1 MEKSMQLTEEKQA
14 KRERLAW
21 YLYDFG
27 NSAYAGVVLLAVYS
41 AYFKGTVVGGAR
53 GTWLW
58 GLSIGI
64 AMLVVAVI
72 SPILGSLA
80 DFSASKKKFLF
91 IFTAISV
98 FFTAM
103 LFFVTPGSV
112 FTGMLFFILAEIG
125 YRGGQVFYNLLLPE
139 ISTPE
144 EMDKISGNGW
154 AIGSAGGVLC
164 LLIVLALIMLIGGNF
179 IIRISLVITAVF
191 FAVSTIPLFAW
202 YKEKASPQ
210 QAPKGSNYIKIAFS
224 RLMDTFRAV
233 KTQKEFI
240 KFVVAFLIY
249 NDGVLMM
256 LDFAAIIGAVLF
268 GMDQQQLIIMMLI
281 VQVTSVAGAYVF
293 GHVADKY
300 NGKVSLIISILAM
313 LAIVIILMFV
323 QSLVGFIILAGFA
336 GFALT
341 GVQSVSRGLVGQFA
355 PNGKSGEFYGLFAV
369 AGRTSSFIG
378 PTLYGWLAVAAA
390 SYFVTGGQSALL
402 AEQSGQRVAI
412 ASIGVFLIVGLAVL
426 LSVHIPKKR
435 VAEISA

>member
-125 YRGGQVFYNLLLPE
+125 YRGGQVFYNSLLPE

-144 EMDKISGNGW
+144 DMDKVSGNGW

-240 KFVVAFLIY
+240 KFVIAFLIY

-313 LAIVIILMFV
+313 LATVIILMFV

-336 GFALT
+336 GFVLT

>member
-125 YRGGQVFYNLLLPE
+125 YRGGQVFYNSLLPE

-144 EMDKISGNGW
+144 DMDKVSGNGW

-336 GFALT
+336 GYALT

-355 PNGKSGEFYGLFAV
+355 PSGKSGEFYGLFAV

-390 SYFVTGGQSALL
+390 SYFVAGGQSALL

>member
-125 YRGGQVFYNLLLPE
+125 YRGARFFTIHCCRKSVRL
-139 ISTPE
+139 
-144 EMDKISGNGW
+144 KIW
-154 AIGSAGGVLC
+154 
-164 LLIVLALIMLIGGNF
+164 
-179 IIRISLVITAVF
+179 IRF
-191 FAVSTIPLFAW
+191 P
-202 YKEKASPQ
+202 
-210 QAPKGSNYIKIAFS
+210 
-224 RLMDTFRAV
+224 
-233 KTQKEFI
+233 
-240 KFVVAFLIY
+240 
-249 NDGVLMM
+249 
-256 LDFAAIIGAVLF
+256 
-268 GMDQQQLIIMMLI
+268 GM
-281 VQVTSVAGAYVF
+281 A
-293 GHVADKY
+293 
-300 NGKVSLIISILAM
+300 
-313 LAIVIILMFV
+313 
-323 QSLVGFIILAGFA
+323 
-336 GFALT
+336 
-341 GVQSVSRGLVGQFA
+341 
-355 PNGKSGEFYGLFAV
+355 
-369 AGRTSSFIG
+369 
-378 PTLYGWLAVAAA
+378 
-390 SYFVTGGQSALL
+390 GQSDRL
-402 AEQSGQRVAI
+402 
-412 ASIGVFLIVGLAVL
+412 GVCFAY
-426 LSVHIPKKR
+426 
-435 VAEISA
+435 

>member
-125 YRGGQVFYNLLLPE
+125 YRGGQVFYNSLLPE

-144 EMDKISGNGW
+144 DMDKVSGNGW

-224 RLMDTFRAV
+224 RLMNTFRAV

-336 GFALT
+336 GYALT

-355 PNGKSGEFYGLFAV
+355 PSGKSGEFYGLFAV

-390 SYFVTGGQSALL
+390 SYFVAGGQSALL